1 MVESSSDKNSS
12 THSNTC
18 DNSYYSLSVEE
29 RILKEI
35 DAAEIEL
42 KPIEIARKVH
52 RTSKPTH
59 AQQSTIR
66 VIVRKLLDRG
76 LIIQPYPGT
85 YCNKITHGM
94 RFVPRMVHNI
104 RLSSFVCQNLKSQK
118 IDEKVGGVDLHVVFG
133 EERRKISGW
142 IKCDAGMSYDACMFA
157 VNRWFDIA
165 EGRVGFALND
175 LKLSCFEVNKD
186 YHGIRVEGVQCL
198 TRSDLFGM
206 IERFYQKEN
215 NVLRH
220 EYKVTKPTSI
230 NEFEASLKN
239 GLEDAGKAQEGF
251 ETKQR
256 LERVETT
263 LKFTNSR
270 MLEMSRLLEAI
281 YKQQV
286 GEGGASESQPIRQDY
301 SR

>member
-1 MVESSSDKNSS
+1 MVFSS

-18 DNSYYSLSVEE
+18 DNSYSSLSVEE

-35 DAAEIEL
+35 DQAEIEL
-42 KPIEIARKVH
+42 KPIEIARAIHK
-52 RTSKPTH
+52 TSKPTS
-59 AQQSTIR
+59 AQRSSVR

-76 LIIQPYPGT
+76 LIVQPYPGT

-104 RLSSFVCQNLKSQK
+104 RLSSFVCQNLKH
-118 IDEKVGGVDLHVVFG
+118 DEIKEVVGGVELMVVFG
-133 EERRKISGW
+133 SERRKVSGW

-157 VNRWFDIA
+157 LNRWFDVA
-165 EGRVGFALND
+165 EGKLGFALSD

-186 YHGIRVEGVQCL
+186 YHGVRVEGVQCL

-220 EYKVTKPTSI
+220 EFKVTKPTSI
-230 NEFEASLKN
+230 NEFESSLKN
-239 GLEDAGKAQEGF
+239 GVEGAEKAQQVF
-251 ETKQR
+251 ETKQELGR
-256 LERVETT
+256 MKEAM
-263 LKFTNSR
+263 KFNNSR
-270 MLEMSRLLEAI
+270 MLDMQRLLEQLVKYSVESREEA
-281 YKQQV
+281 KNV
-286 GEGGASESQPIRQDY
+286 RPLGGLGEY